1 MMAIKK
7 DSGSILR
14 LLTGTLGAGT
24 ILFSLPPILA
34 PRAFA
39 VFFGLP
45 HDAAAAK
52 VGIRSVGVRDLM
64 NGIGLLATM
73 SDPSRSSRWLLVRFV
88 SDSGDAL
95 ACRLASAEAPK
106 DWRLR
111 LLGNVAAGAALV
123 SGALLAWSH
132 IQRAASR

>member
-1 MMAIKK
+1 M
-7 DSGSILR
+7 
-14 LLTGTLGAGT
+14 
-24 ILFSLPPILA
+24 
-34 PRAFA
+34 
-39 VFFGLP
+39 
-45 HDAAAAK
+45 
-52 VGIRSVGVRDLM
+52 
-64 NGIGLLATM
+64 
-73 SDPSRSSRWLLVRFV
+73 